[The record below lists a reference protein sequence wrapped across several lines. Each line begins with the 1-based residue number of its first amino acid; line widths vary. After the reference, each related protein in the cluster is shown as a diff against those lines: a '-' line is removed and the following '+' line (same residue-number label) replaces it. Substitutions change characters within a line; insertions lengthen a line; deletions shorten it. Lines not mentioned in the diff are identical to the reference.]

1 MLIVIIDRV
10 NYIDNILDFR
20 KNYLAI
26 LKSKKLKQHK
36 KNELLTNILYQ
47 MDQIFKIRTGEME
60 KYDTDNYDA
69 VTLYLEILAVL
80 KTQQKKITT

>member
-1 MLIVIIDRV
+1 MLIIIIDRV

-36 KNELLTNILYQ
+36 KIELLTNILYQ

-80 KTQQKKITT
+80 KTQQEK

>member
-1 MLIVIIDRV
+1 MG
-10 NYIDNILDFR
+10 YIDNILDFR

-26 LKSKKLKQHK
+26 LKSKKLNQHK
-36 KNELLTNILYQ
+36 KIELLTNILYQ
-47 MDQIFKIRTGEME
+47 MDQIFKIRTCEME

-80 KTQQKKITT
+80 KTYQEK

>member
-80 KTQQKKITT
+80 KTQQEK

>member
-1 MLIVIIDRV
+1 MLIIIIDRV

-36 KNELLTNILYQ
+36 KIELLTNILYQ

-80 KTQQKKITT
+80 KTHQEK

>member
-10 NYIDNILDFR
+10 SHIDNILDFR
-20 KNYLAI
+20 KNFLAI

-47 MDQIFKIRTGEME
+47 MDQIFKIRTDEIE
-60 KYDTDNYDA
+60 KYDTDNTDA

-80 KTQQKKITT
+80 KTQQEK

>member
-1 MLIVIIDRV
+1 MG
-10 NYIDNILDFR
+10 YIDNILDFR

-26 LKSKKLKQHK
+26 LKSKKLNQHK
-36 KNELLTNILYQ
+36 KIELLTNILYQ

-80 KTQQKKITT
+80 KTHQEK

>member
-1 MLIVIIDRV
+1 MG
-10 NYIDNILDFR
+10 YIDNILDFR

>member
-1 MLIVIIDRV
+1 MS
-10 NYIDNILDFR
+10 YIDNILDFR

-26 LKSKKLKQHK
+26 IKSTKLKQHK

-47 MDQIFKIRTGEME
+47 MDQIFKIRTGKME
-60 KYDTDNYDA
+60 KYDTNNYDA

-80 KTQQKKITT
+80 KTQQEK

>member
-1 MLIVIIDRV
+1 MLIIIIDRV

-80 KTQQKKITT
+80 KTQQEK

>member
-80 KTQQKKITT
+80 KTQRKKITT

>member
-1 MLIVIIDRV
+1 MG
-10 NYIDNILDFR
+10 YIDNILDFR

-36 KNELLTNILYQ
+36 KIELLTNILYQ

-80 KTQQKKITT
+80 KTYQEK

>member
-1 MLIVIIDRV
+1 MG
-10 NYIDNILDFR
+10 YIDNILDFR

-36 KNELLTNILYQ
+36 KIELLTNILYQ

-80 KTQQKKITT
+80 KTHQEK

>member
-1 MLIVIIDRV
+1 MG
-10 NYIDNILDFR
+10 YIDNILDFR

-26 LKSKKLKQHK
+26 LKSKKLNQHK
-36 KNELLTNILYQ
+36 KIELLTNILYQ

-80 KTQQKKITT
+80 KTYQEK